1 MDVLLFIQYIR
12 IQWGEKDMEK
22 KNRLVFT
29 RSNAAA
35 KRKFDEAITILEYS
49 VMLVEFFGLQEF
61 NNIIA
66 GQLRLI
72 LCETKNTRIK
82 REKVTIDQ
90 SLIKKIN
97 PNPKLYPIKDSNQMS
112 NDHDHITEELFDYTK
127 QRIELKLW
135 RNQII
140 YKIDIEG
147 KTQEIKVIDFIKETA
162 NKIGGAHAES
172 SFPNKSII
180 SDGHTKIMLIG
191 IAKGLFKSIG
201 RDYKK
206 HASLNLSHIMQKIEK
221 STLED

>member
-1 MDVLLFIQYIR
+1 MDR
-12 IQWGEKDMEK
+12 

-29 RSNAAA
+29 RSNAGT

-49 VMLVEFFGLQEF
+49 VMLVEFFELEEF

-66 GQLRLI
+66 GQLMLI

-82 REKVTIDQ
+82 REKVTIDH

-97 PNPKLYPIKDSNQMS
+97 PYPKLYPIKDSIQIS
-112 NDHDHITEELFDYTK
+112 NADIPEDLFDYSK

-140 YKIDIEG
+140 YKTIIEG
-147 KTQEIKVIDFIKETA
+147 KIHEIKIIDFIKETA
-162 NKIGGAHAES
+162 NKIGGAQAES
-172 SFPNKSII
+172 SLPNNSII
-180 SDGHTKIMLIG
+180 PDGHTKILLRS

-201 RDYKK
+201 RDYKEQT
-206 HASLNLSHIMQKIEK
+206 SMNLSHIKQKIEGSK
-221 STLED
+221 EGS

>member
-1 MDVLLFIQYIR
+1 
-12 IQWGEKDMEK
+12 MEK

-97 PNPKLYPIKDSNQMS
+97 PNPKLYPIKDYNQMS
-112 NDHDHITEELFDYTK
+112 NDHDHITQGLFDFTK

-162 NKIGGAHAES
+162 NKIGGAHTES

-180 SDGHTKIMLIG
+180 SDGHTKIMLID

-206 HASLNLSHIMQKIEK
+206 HASMNLSHIMQKIEQ

>member
-180 SDGHTKIMLIG
+180 SDGHTEIMLIG

-206 HASLNLSHIMQKIEK
+206 HATLNLSHIMQKIEQ

>member
-1 MDVLLFIQYIR
+1 
-12 IQWGEKDMEK
+12 MER

-49 VMLVEFFGLQEF
+49 VMLVELFGLEEF

-97 PNPKLYPIKDSNQMS
+97 PNPRLYPIKDSIPMS
-112 NDHDHITEELFDYTK
+112 NVITEDIFDYTK

-147 KTQEIKVIDFIKETA
+147 KIQEIKIIDFIKETA
-162 NKIGGAHAES
+162 NKIGGAQAES
-172 SFPNKSII
+172 SFPNRSII

-206 HASLNLSHIMQKIEK
+206 HASLNLSHIMQKIEQ
-221 STLED
+221 SALGD

>member
-1 MDVLLFIQYIR
+1 
-12 IQWGEKDMEK
+12 MER

-29 RSNAAA
+29 RSNAGT

-49 VMLVEFFGLQEF
+49 LMLVEFFELEEF

-66 GQLRLI
+66 GQLKLI

-82 REKVTIDQ
+82 REKVTIDH

-97 PNPKLYPIKDSNQMS
+97 PNPKLYPIKDSIQLS
-112 NDHDHITEELFDYTK
+112 NVDIPEVIFDYTK

-140 YKIDIEG
+140 YKTNIEG
-147 KTQEIKVIDFIKETA
+147 KIREIKIIDFIKETA
-162 NKIGGAHAES
+162 NKIGGAQAES
-172 SFPNKSII
+172 SLPNKSII
-180 SDGHTKIMLIG
+180 ADAHTKIMLRG

-201 RDYKK
+201 RDYKE
-206 HASLNLSHIMQKIEK
+206 HTSMNLSHIIQKIEQSK
-221 STLED
+221 ATE

>member
-1 MDVLLFIQYIR
+1 
-12 IQWGEKDMEK
+12 MER

-49 VMLVEFFGLQEF
+49 VMLVEFFGLEEF

-97 PNPKLYPIKDSNQMS
+97 PNPKLYPIKDPIQMS
-112 NDHDHITEELFDYTK
+112 NVHITEDLFDYTK

-140 YKIDIEG
+140 YKTDIEG
-147 KTQEIKVIDFIKETA
+147 EIQEIKIIDFIKETA
-162 NKIGGAHAES
+162 NKIGGTQAES
-172 SFPNKSII
+172 SFPNKSNI
-180 SDGHTKIMLIG
+180 SDGHTKIMLRG

-206 HASLNLSHIMQKIEK
+206 HSSMNLSHIMQKIEQ
-221 STLED
+221 STLGD

>member
-1 MDVLLFIQYIR
+1 
-12 IQWGEKDMEK
+12 MER
-22 KNRLVFT
+22 KNRLVYT

-49 VMLVEFFGLQEF
+49 VMFVELFGLEEF

-72 LCETKNTRIK
+72 LCETKYTRIK

-97 PNPKLYPIKDSNQMS
+97 PYPRLYPIKDSIQMS
-112 NDHDHITEELFDYTK
+112 NVHITEDIFDYTK

-140 YKIDIEG
+140 YKTNIEG
-147 KTQEIKVIDFIKETA
+147 KIQEIKIIDFIKETA
-162 NKIGGAHAES
+162 NKIGGAQAES
-172 SFPNKSII
+172 IFPNKSTI
-180 SDGHTKIMLIG
+180 SDGHTKIILIG

-201 RDYKK
+201 RDYTK
-206 HASLNLSHIMQKIEK
+206 HASRNLSHIMQKIEQ
-221 STLED
+221 SALGD

>member
-1 MDVLLFIQYIR
+1 MKR
-12 IQWGEKDMEK
+12 

-49 VMLVEFFGLQEF
+49 VMLVEFFGLEEF

-97 PNPKLYPIKDSNQMS
+97 PNPKLYPIKDSSQMS
-112 NDHDHITEELFDYTK
+112 NVHITEDLFDYTK

-140 YKIDIEG
+140 YKTDIEG
-147 KTQEIKVIDFIKETA
+147 KIQEIKIIDFIKETA
-162 NKIGGAHAES
+162 NKIGGAQAES
-172 SFPNKSII
+172 SFPNKSMIL
-180 SDGHTKIMLIG
+180 DGHTKIMLIG

-206 HASLNLSHIMQKIEK
+206 HASMNLSHIIQKIEQ

>member
-1 MDVLLFIQYIR
+1 
-12 IQWGEKDMEK
+12 MER

-49 VMLVEFFGLQEF
+49 VMLVELFGLEEF

-97 PNPKLYPIKDSNQMS
+97 PNPRLYPIKDSIPMS
-112 NDHDHITEELFDYTK
+112 NVITEDIFDYTK

-140 YKIDIEG
+140 YKTDIEG
-147 KTQEIKVIDFIKETA
+147 KIQEIKIIDFIKETA
-162 NKIGGAHAES
+162 NKIGGAQAES
-172 SFPNKSII
+172 SFPNRSII
-180 SDGHTKIMLIG
+180 SDGHTKIMLRG

-206 HASLNLSHIMQKIEK
+206 HASLNLSHIMQKIEQ
-221 STLED
+221 SALGD

>member
-1 MDVLLFIQYIR
+1 
-12 IQWGEKDMEK
+12 MER

-49 VMLVEFFGLQEF
+49 VMLVELFGLEEF

-97 PNPKLYPIKDSNQMS
+97 PNPRLYPIKDSIQMS
-112 NDHDHITEELFDYTK
+112 NVITEDIFDYTK

-140 YKIDIEG
+140 YKTDIEG
-147 KTQEIKVIDFIKETA
+147 KIQEIKIIDFIKETA
-162 NKIGGAHAES
+162 NKIGGAQAES
-172 SFPNKSII
+172 SFPNKSIV
-180 SDGHTKIMLIG
+180 SDGHTKIMLRG

-206 HASLNLSHIMQKIEK
+206 HASMNLSHIMQKIEQ
-221 STLED
+221 SALGD

>member
-1 MDVLLFIQYIR
+1 
-12 IQWGEKDMEK
+12 MEK

-112 NDHDHITEELFDYTK
+112 NDHDHITEEFFDYTK

-172 SFPNKSII
+172 SFPNRSII

-206 HASLNLSHIMQKIEK
+206 HASMNLSHIMQKIEQ

>member
-1 MDVLLFIQYIR
+1 
-12 IQWGEKDMEK
+12 MER

-49 VMLVEFFGLQEF
+49 VMLVELFELEEF

-97 PNPKLYPIKDSNQMS
+97 PNPRLYPIKDSIQMS
-112 NDHDHITEELFDYTK
+112 NVITEELFDYTK
-127 QRIELKLW
+127 QRIELKIW

-140 YKIDIEG
+140 YK
-147 KTQEIKVIDFIKETA
+147 T
-162 NKIGGAHAES
+162 
-172 SFPNKSII
+172 
-180 SDGHTKIMLIG
+180 
-191 IAKGLFKSIG
+191 
-201 RDYKK
+201 
-206 HASLNLSHIMQKIEK
+206 
-221 STLED
+221 

>member
-1 MDVLLFIQYIR
+1 
-12 IQWGEKDMEK
+12 MEK
-22 KNRLVFT
+22 KNQLVFT

-49 VMLVEFFGLQEF
+49 VMLVELFGLEEF

-97 PNPKLYPIKDSNQMS
+97 PNPRLYPIKDSIQMS
-112 NDHDHITEELFDYTK
+112 NVITEDIFDYTK

-140 YKIDIEG
+140 YKTDIEG
-147 KTQEIKVIDFIKETA
+147 KIQEIKIIDFIKETA
-162 NKIGGAHAES
+162 NKIGGAQAES

-206 HASLNLSHIMQKIEK
+206 HASMNLSHIMQKIEQ
-221 STLED
+221 SALGD

>member
-1 MDVLLFIQYIR
+1 
-12 IQWGEKDMEK
+12 MEK
-22 KNRLVFT
+22 KNQLVFT

-49 VMLVEFFGLQEF
+49 VMLVELFGLEEF

-97 PNPKLYPIKDSNQMS
+97 PNPRLFPIKDSIQMS
-112 NDHDHITEELFDYTK
+112 NVITEDIFDYTK

-140 YKIDIEG
+140 YKTDIEG
-147 KTQEIKVIDFIKETA
+147 KIQEIKIIDFIKETA
-162 NKIGGAHAES
+162 NKIGGAQAES

-206 HASLNLSHIMQKIEK
+206 HASMNLSHIMQKIEQ
-221 STLED
+221 SALGD

>member
-1 MDVLLFIQYIR
+1 
-12 IQWGEKDMEK
+12 MEK

-82 REKVTIDQ
+82 REKVTIDH

-112 NDHDHITEELFDYTK
+112 NDHDHISEELFDYTK

-180 SDGHTKIMLIG
+180 SDGHTKIMLID

-206 HASLNLSHIMQKIEK
+206 HASMNLSHIMQKIEQ

>member
-1 MDVLLFIQYIR
+1 
-12 IQWGEKDMEK
+12 MEK
-22 KNRLVFT
+22 KNQLVFT

-49 VMLVEFFGLQEF
+49 VMLVELFGLEEF

-97 PNPKLYPIKDSNQMS
+97 PNPRLYPIKDSIQMS
-112 NDHDHITEELFDYTK
+112 NVITEDIFDYTK

-140 YKIDIEG
+140 YKTDIEG
-147 KTQEIKVIDFIKETA
+147 KIQEIKIIDFIKETA
-162 NKIGGAHAES
+162 NKIGGAQAES

-180 SDGHTKIMLIG
+180 SDGHTKIMLRG

-206 HASLNLSHIMQKIEK
+206 HASMNLSHIMQKIEQ
-221 STLED
+221 SALGD

>member
-112 NDHDHITEELFDYTK
+112 NEHITEELFDYTQ

-206 HASLNLSHIMQKIEK
+206 HASLNLSHIMQKIEQ

>member
-1 MDVLLFIQYIR
+1 
-12 IQWGEKDMEK
+12 MEK

-112 NDHDHITEELFDYTK
+112 NNHDHITEELFDYTK

-147 KTQEIKVIDFIKETA
+147 KTQEIK
-162 NKIGGAHAES
+162 
-172 SFPNKSII
+172 
-180 SDGHTKIMLIG
+180 
-191 IAKGLFKSIG
+191 
-201 RDYKK
+201 
-206 HASLNLSHIMQKIEK
+206 SH
-221 STLED
+221 

>member
-1 MDVLLFIQYIR
+1 
-12 IQWGEKDMEK
+12 MEK

-49 VMLVEFFGLQEF
+49 VMLVELFELEEF

-97 PNPKLYPIKDSNQMS
+97 PNPKLYPIKDSIQMS
-112 NDHDHITEELFDYTK
+112 NVHITEDLFDYTK
-127 QRIELKLW
+127 QRIELRLW

-140 YKIDIEG
+140 YKTDIEG
-147 KTQEIKVIDFIKETA
+147 KIQEIKIIDFIKETA
-162 NKIGGAHAES
+162 NKIGGTQADS
-172 SFPNKSII
+172 SFPYKSII
-180 SDGHTKIMLIG
+180 SDGHTKIILIG

-206 HASLNLSHIMQKIEK
+206 HASMNLSHIIQKIEQ
-221 STLED
+221 STLGD

>member
-206 HASLNLSHIMQKIEK
+206 HASLNLSHIMQKIEQ

>member
-66 GQLRLI
+66 GQLKLI

-97 PNPKLYPIKDSNQMS
+97 PNPRLYPIKDSNQMS
-112 NDHDHITEELFDYTK
+112 NDHITEELFDYTK

-147 KTQEIKVIDFIKETA
+147 KKQEIKVIDFIKETA

-180 SDGHTKIMLIG
+180 SDGHTKIILIG

-206 HASLNLSHIMQKIEK
+206 HASLNLSHIMQKIEQ

>member
-1 MDVLLFIQYIR
+1 
-12 IQWGEKDMEK
+12 MER

-49 VMLVEFFGLQEF
+49 VMLVELFGLEEF

-72 LCETKNTRIK
+72 LCETKITRIK

-97 PNPKLYPIKDSNQMS
+97 PNPKLYPIKDSIQMS
-112 NDHDHITEELFDYTK
+112 NVHITEDLFDYTK

-135 RNQII
+135 RKQII
-140 YKIDIEG
+140 YKTDIEG
-147 KTQEIKVIDFIKETA
+147 KIQEIKIIDFIKETA
-162 NKIGGAHAES
+162 NKIGGAQAES

-180 SDGHTKIMLIG
+180 SDGHTKTMLIG

-206 HASLNLSHIMQKIEK
+206 HASMNLSHIIQKIEQ
-221 STLED
+221 STLGDSLGD

>member
-180 SDGHTKIMLIG
+180 SDGHTKIILIG

-206 HASLNLSHIMQKIEK
+206 HASLNLSHIMQKIEQ

>member
-49 VMLVEFFGLQEF
+49 VMLVEFFGLHEF

-206 HASLNLSHIMQKIEK
+206 HASLNLSHIMQKIEQ

>member
-1 MDVLLFIQYIR
+1 
-12 IQWGEKDMEK
+12 MER

-49 VMLVEFFGLQEF
+49 VMLVELFGLEEF

-97 PNPKLYPIKDSNQMS
+97 PNPRLYPIKDSIQMS
-112 NDHDHITEELFDYTK
+112 NVITEDIFDYTK

-140 YKIDIEG
+140 YKTDIEG
-147 KTQEIKVIDFIKETA
+147 KIQEIKIIDFIKETA
-162 NKIGGAHAES
+162 NKIGGAQAES

-180 SDGHTKIMLIG
+180 SDGHTKIMLRG

-206 HASLNLSHIMQKIEK
+206 HASMNLSHIMQKIEQ
-221 STLED
+221 SALGD

>member
-1 MDVLLFIQYIR
+1 
-12 IQWGEKDMEK
+12 MEK

-97 PNPKLYPIKDSNQMS
+97 PNPKLYPFKDSNQMS
-112 NDHDHITEELFDYTK
+112 KDHDHITEELFDYTK

-162 NKIGGAHAES
+162 NKIGGAYAES

-206 HASLNLSHIMQKIEK
+206 HATMNLSHIMQKIEQ